1 MNEIIKQNNP
11 VDSDNENP
19 KIAQGNNSLVIEGF
33 LDTALIK
40 AANTIAIP
48 IPAPINP
55 TAAIPA
61 PIYLAPNTIFIINNK
76 NRYC

>member
-48 IPAPINP
+48 IPDPINP
-55 TAAIPA
+55 TDAIPA
-61 PIYLAPNTIFIINNK
+61 PIYLAANTIFIVVNSD
-76 NRYC
+76 